1 MKFKFDEEDIRRI
14 RLEAM
19 KEIYNFSQES
29 LKEFLERLRNLEF
42 EDLK

>member
-42 EDLK
+42 ENLK